1 LQNVYSILIKGDKK
15 SGKEAEFRVE
25 IIDIIS
31 NLEAAIVGVKSSNEE
46 FIVVLVKLRE
56 NILSWNT
63 PGAMFRQQIGI
74 IDLFNELFF
83 KAKGVEFN
91 PIVVESNQPDTTN
104 LNSVVEET
112 NQPEATN
119 LKTETDE
126 NDRSEATRLKKELA
140 SMKSE
145 LGDLKDLISSLM
157 KEKKKQNDAVPQQ
170 PAVEEKPQEI
180 IAPVATEE
188 TKPKSQLPWKRE
200 AKPVASIPKPPVI
213 TPEVAEEPPVLLPI
227 ISEDKPKEIQTPPVV
242 EEVSTPDEAAFEASA
257 TIQKL
262 SQTSKPYAEPAQV
275 IDQMKSII
283 TKAEEETRKDISA
296 FKDRL
301 EEEAKPPV
309 VPVEDHNREVEKI
322 TPPIIEAPVAE
333 EAVSPVATEL
343 DTPVIPPTEPVVEE
357 KVSGEP
363 DTDPY
368 MQLLTLEAEKYR
380 LEKEIEKNETDF
392 QEGLKSKQ
400 EFDENITKINDDLA
414 KVRDYIDLLRQQL
427 IS

>member
-1 LQNVYSILIKGDKK
+1 MPETIFNENITKLQNVYSILIKGDTKP
-15 SGKEAEFRVE
+15 GKEAEFRVE

-91 PIVVESNQPDTTN
+91 PIVVESNQQDTTN
-104 LNSVVEET
+104 LNSVEEGT
-112 NQPEATN
+112 NQSEATN

-157 KEKKKQNDAVPQQ
+157 KEKKKQNDTVPQQ

-227 ISEDKPKEIQTPPVV
+227 ISEDKPKEIQTPPVA

-301 EEEAKPPV
+301 EEE
-309 VPVEDHNREVEKI
+309 
-322 TPPIIEAPVAE
+322 
-333 EAVSPVATEL
+333 
-343 DTPVIPPTEPVVEE
+343 
-357 KVSGEP
+357 
-363 DTDPY
+363 
-368 MQLLTLEAEKYR
+368 
-380 LEKEIEKNETDF
+380 
-392 QEGLKSKQ
+392 
-400 EFDENITKINDDLA
+400 
-414 KVRDYIDLLRQQL
+414 
-427 IS
+427 